1 MDRWFAQRL
10 VGEMRPG
17 DHACLAFAT
26 AEEQARVV
34 GAFVADGL
42 ATNERVVYFDS
53 AHSSEV
59 PGLQSHYGV
68 NPQPY
73 LSNGRLRVIST
84 QDTCMT
90 GRSYDPR
97 RLVAIA
103 NEEVLAADRDGLRSV
118 RFSGD
123 LSWVLRA
130 SGGGPRT
137 LLAGEDETDATI
149 APSTMAMML
158 CQYDQRQCTPEEISR
173 LRACHEV
180 LVEANPVFKDG
191 VLTISP
197 TFEPYGL
204 SVAGEIDPARHAVF
218 RDALIKIAGYDCDIH
233 LNLSQLDFIDLAG
246 LRLLATF
253 GIRMSNGRRL
263 VLDNAPPYLRELMTL
278 VGGPHMLPGLV
289 LGDPEYASRRTAP
302 VSRTGA

>member
-10 VGEMRPG
+10 VSEMRPG

-42 ATNERVVYFDS
+42 STNERVVYFDS
-53 AHSSEV
+53 SSSSEV
-59 PGLQSHYGV
+59 PGLRTHYGV
-68 NPQPY
+68 NPQSY
-73 LSNGRLRVIST
+73 LASGQLRVIST
-84 QDTCMT
+84 RDTCMT

-97 RLVAIA
+97 RMVAIA
-103 NEEVLAADRDGLRSV
+103 NAEVVRADREGLRTV

-130 SGGGPRT
+130 SGGPRT
-137 LLAGEDETDATI
+137 LLASENETDATI

-158 CQYDQRQCTPEEISR
+158 CQYDQRECTPEEISR

-197 TFEPYGL
+197 TFQPYGL
-204 SVAGEIDPARHAVF
+204 SVVGEIDPARHAVF
-218 RDALIKIAGYDCDIH
+218 RDALVKIATFDSDIH
-233 LNLSQLDFIDLAG
+233 LDLSRLEFIDLAG

-253 GIRMSNGRRL
+253 GVRMRGGRHL

-278 VGGPHMLPGLV
+278 VGGQRMLPGLV
-289 LGDPEYASRRTAP
+289 LGAES
-302 VSRTGA
+302 

>member
-10 VGEMRPG
+10 VSEMRPG

-26 AEEQARVV
+26 TEEQARVV

-53 AHSSEV
+53 ARSSEI
-59 PGLQSHYGV
+59 PGLRTHYGV
-68 NPQPY
+68 NPRPY
-73 LSNGRLRVIST
+73 LASGQLRMIPT

-90 GRSYDPR
+90 GQSYDPHR
-97 RLVAIA
+97 MIAIA
-103 NEEVLAADRDGLRSV
+103 NSEVRRADRDGLRTV

-130 SGGGPRT
+130 SSDPRT
-137 LLAGEDETDATI
+137 LLAGENETDATI
-149 APSTMAMML
+149 SPSTMAMML
-158 CQYDQRQCTPEEISR
+158 CQYDQRQCTPDEIFR

-197 TFEPYGL
+197 TFQPYGL
-204 SVAGEIDPARHAVF
+204 SVTGEIDPARHTVF
-218 RDALIKIAGYDCDIH
+218 RDALIKVSQFDGDIH
-233 LNLSQLDFIDLAG
+233 LDLSHLDFIDLAG

-253 GIRMSNGRRL
+253 GVRMTNGRHL
-263 VLDNAPPYLRELMTL
+263 VLDNAPVYLRDLMTL
-278 VGGPHMLPGLV
+278 VGGSRMLPGLT
-289 LGDPEYASRRTAP
+289 LGEPADGGETRKARA
-302 VSRTGA
+302 